1 MGKNS
6 DILTDSFGRQ
16 HDYLR
21 ISLIEKCN
29 LRCSYCMPL
38 EGVPLT
44 PRAELM
50 TADEIISISKT
61 FVSHGVNKIRL
72 TGGEPLIRKD
82 LPQILEGLSK
92 LPVKLSLTT
101 NAVLVDRHIEALKK
115 AELDHINV
123 SLDSLNRETALQL
136 TKRDSFDKAYQ
147 NILLL
152 MAEGFTVKLNVV
164 LIKGVNDNEV
174 IDFIRFTE
182 EHDIAIRFIE
192 FMPFDGNQWD
202 RKKVVT
208 QEEILKLAYQEFGET
223 AIIKLKEEKNFVS
236 RDYKLQGTKG
246 QFGIISTVSNP
257 FCDGCNRI
265 RLTANGRIKN
275 CLFSESELDLLG
287 AHRAGKSIEPIIAKA
302 LWKKRAVRA
311 GMDTDEKFSDPK
323 EYEKNRSMITIG
335 G

>member
-1 MGKNS
+1 MGENS
-6 DILTDSFGRQ
+6 DILRDSFGRQ

-38 EGVPLT
+38 EGVPLS

-50 TADEIISISKT
+50 MADEIISISQT

-72 TGGEPLIRKD
+72 TGGEPLLRKD

-101 NAVLVDRHIEALKK
+101 NAVLVDRHMETLKK
-115 AELDHINV
+115 AGLDHINV

-152 MAEGFTVKLNVV
+152 MAEGFKVKLNVV
-164 LIKGVNDNEV
+164 LIKGVNDTEV
-174 IDFIRFTE
+174 IDFIRFTK
-182 EHDIAIRFIE
+182 EHDINIRFIE

-202 RKKVVT
+202 RSMVVT
-208 QEEILKLAYQEFGET
+208 QEEILARAYQEFGET

-236 RDYKLQGTKG
+236 RDYKLRGTKG

-275 CLFSESELDLLG
+275 CLFSASELDLLS

-323 EYEKNRSMITIG
+323 AYEKNRSMIAIG